1 MSGDYLAGPQG
12 LLRSINERAVLDV
25 IDREGPLGRPEITRA
40 TGLSKTT
47 VAQALR
53 ELVAREV
60 VEEAGADTTR
70 RGPAATLYRVAP
82 RCAFGLGVDI
92 GHLRIRAVVVDAA
105 GEVLARAETGTPQRH
120 AADVADAV
128 TTLAAQCAE
137 QAGTGL
143 TAVGQAVIGVPAVVG
158 RDGRTI
164 RRAYGLPEGGAGL
177 VEAIERDLRTP
188 LLLENDVNLAAVA
201 EQRFGACADVADF
214 VLLGLGVGLGAGV
227 VLGGRLHRGYA
238 GGAGEVGFLPHPA
251 TELGTEVLGAR
262 RIAEQAREAGI
273 ADRPSPRE
281 LFERARGGDER
292 ALAVVDAT
300 ARRIAHVAA
309 SIALVIEPELFVLG
323 GAAGASADLL
333 LDRVRHHLAED
344 AAPLPIRVI
353 ASGVTGDAVLRG
365 AAWLA
370 RHHARERAFAA
381 ATGPAAGTGTGTDEG
396 ADEDAARAHDTDP
409 AGRPRGPRREDPT

>member
-1 MSGDYLAGPQG
+1 MGGDYLAGPQG
-12 LLRSINERAVLDV
+12 LLRSINARAVLDV

-60 VEEAGADTTR
+60 VDEAGTDTAR
-70 RGPAATLYRVAP
+70 RGPAATLYRIAP

-92 GHLRIRAVVVDAA
+92 GHLRVRVAVVDAA
-105 GEVLARAETGTPQRH
+105 GEVLARAEAPAPRRD
-120 AADVADAV
+120 AAALADAV
-128 TTLAAQCAE
+128 TVLASECAE
-137 QAGTGL
+137 RAGIGL
-143 TAVGQAVIGVPAVVG
+143 ATVGQAVIGVPAIVG

-164 RRAYGLPEGGAGL
+164 RRAYGLPQGGKGL
-177 VEAIERDLRTP
+177 VEAIERDLPMP

-201 EQRFGACADVADF
+201 EQRFGACADVGDF
-214 VLLGLGVGLGAGV
+214 VLLGVGVGLGAGI
-227 VLGGRLHRGYA
+227 VLGGRLHRGFA

-262 RIAEQAREAGI
+262 RIAEQARAAGI
-273 ADRPSPRE
+273 AGRPSPRE
-281 LFERARGGDER
+281 LFERARGGDEK

-323 GAAGASADLL
+323 GAVGANADLL
-333 LDRVRHHLAED
+333 LGRVRDHLARD

-353 ASGVTGDAVLRG
+353 ASGVPDDAVLRG
-365 AAWLA
+365 AVWLA

-381 ATGPAAGTGTGTDEG
+381 AMG
-396 ADEDAARAHDTDP
+396 APPQDADPGGRPYDTDS
-409 AGRPRGPRREDPT
+409 AG

>member
-1 MSGDYLAGPQG
+1 MSGNYLAGPQG
-12 LLRSINERAVLDV
+12 LLWSINARAVLDV

-53 ELVAREV
+53 ELVARRV

-82 RCAFGLGVDI
+82 RCALGLGVDI
-92 GHLRIRAVVVDAA
+92 GHLRIRAVLVDAV
-105 GEVLARAETGTPQRH
+105 GKTLAQAETRAPRRR
-120 AADVADAV
+120 VADTAAAV
-128 TTLAAQCAE
+128 AALAAECAGR
-137 QAGTGL
+137 AGTDPG
-143 TAVGQAVIGVPAVVG
+143 AIGQAVVGVPAVVA
-158 RDGRTI
+158 RDGRTV
-164 RRAYGLPEGGAGL
+164 RRAYGLPQGGRGL
-177 VEAIERDLRTP
+177 AEEIERDLPVP

-214 VLLGLGVGLGAGV
+214 VLLGVGVGLGAGI
-227 VLGGRLHRGYA
+227 VLGGRLHRGFA

-262 RIAEQAREAGI
+262 RIAEQARQAGI
-273 ADRPSPRE
+273 EGTPSPRE
-281 LFERARGGDER
+281 IFESARGGDER

-323 GAAGASADLL
+323 GAFGASADLL
-333 LDRVRHHLAED
+333 LGRIRRHLARD
-344 AAPLPIRVI
+344 AAPLPIRII
-353 ASGVTGDAVLRG
+353 ASGVPEDAVLRG

-370 RHHARERAFAA
+370 RHRARERAFAGVVG
-381 ATGPAAGTGTGTDEG
+381 GPPY
-396 ADEDAARAHDTDP
+396 DTTT
-409 AGRPRGPRREDPT
+409 GRPYDADLAGSGKGDIT